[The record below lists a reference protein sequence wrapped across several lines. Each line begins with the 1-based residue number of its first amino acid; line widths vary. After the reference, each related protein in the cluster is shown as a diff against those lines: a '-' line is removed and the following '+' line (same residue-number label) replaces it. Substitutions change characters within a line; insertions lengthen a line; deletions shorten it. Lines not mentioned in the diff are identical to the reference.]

1 MILLFLEN
9 FFISLSA
16 VFANKTRSIL
26 TALGIIIGVVS
37 VTMMGTLISGLD
49 KTFESS
55 MSWLGKDILYVS
67 RYEWFGDMEWW
78 EVRNRPRIRPEYVDK
93 VKERSKYALAV
104 APVMQR
110 GASLS
115 LGEKETRTE
124 IFGTNEDYMETIT
137 TNIVQGRFF
146 SKNEDRSGARVTV
159 IGDGIKEAFFGDND
173 PIGKYIKI
181 DNIKFRVIGV
191 LEKQGKFLGLFSV
204 DKQAILPIGAYNRIF
219 SKRGWMR
226 LSIKIP
232 ENKIEEGFSSSE
244 IRPKVVP
251 GEYTARVNY
260 EGLKLEEKIT
270 VVGDNRIKMPV
281 DDYRKKLKALLT
293 LRDLLSR
300 THKLIDKVS
309 FSADQLE
316 DLIKKL
322 NDASS
327 QDSKDAMKIHKKI
340 LEHKFEFLMRPP
352 PSMTYRQKPRLRE
365 EIRSLMSAID
375 NTTNPPTA
383 PQIERI
389 ASLIK
394 EVDEQEETILSNE
407 SELLNLNRKLSSLPQ
422 IIY

>member
-1 MILLFLEN
+1 MILLFIEN
-9 FFISLSA
+9 LFISLSS

-49 KTFESS
+49 KTFENS

-93 VKERSKYALAV
+93 IKVRSKYALAV

-115 LGEKETRTE
+115 YGEKETRTE

-146 SKNEDRSGARVTV
+146 SKNEDRSGSRVTV
-159 IGDGIKEAFFGDND
+159 IGDGIKEAFFGDQD
-173 PIGKYIKI
+173 PIGKYLKI

-232 ENKIEEGFSSSE
+232 ENKIEEGLDEISSVMRH
-244 IRPKVVP
+244 IR
-251 GEYTARVNY
+251 
-260 EGLKLEEKIT
+260 GLKPNQKNDFAINQTKAFEKNYNTLKLAIGGTGTFIT
-270 VVGDNRIKMPV
+270 LLSLIVGGIGVMNIMFVSVKERTREIGVRKAIGATKGMILGQFLMEAVSICLIAGLIGLLISYIFSILLSKIFPSTMDIWLATFSILMSIVVGVVSGLIPS
-281 DDYRKKLKALLT
+281 YRAANLDPIDS
-293 LRDLLSR
+293 LRY
-300 THKLIDKVS
+300 
-309 FSADQLE
+309 E
-316 DLIKKL
+316 
-322 NDASS
+322 
-327 QDSKDAMKIHKKI
+327 
-340 LEHKFEFLMRPP
+340 
-352 PSMTYRQKPRLRE
+352 
-365 EIRSLMSAID
+365 
-375 NTTNPPTA
+375 
-383 PQIERI
+383 
-389 ASLIK
+389 
-394 EVDEQEETILSNE
+394 
-407 SELLNLNRKLSSLPQ
+407 
-422 IIY
+422 

>member
-1 MILLFLEN
+1 MILLFIEN
-9 FFISLSA
+9 LFISLSS

-93 VKERSKYALAV
+93 VKERSEYALAV

-115 LGEKETRTE
+115 RGEKETRTE

-137 TNIVQGRFF
+137 TNIGQGRFF
-146 SKNEDRSGARVTV
+146 SKNENRSGARVTV
-159 IGDGIKEAFFGDND
+159 IGDGIKEAFFGDID
-173 PIGKYIKI
+173 PIGEYIKI

-232 ENKIEEGFSSSE
+232 EDKIEEGLDEISSVMRH
-244 IRPKVVP
+244 IR
-251 GEYTARVNY
+251 
-260 EGLKLEEKIT
+260 GLKPNQKNDFAINQTKAFEKNYNTLKLAIGGTGTFIT
-270 VVGDNRIKMPV
+270 
-281 DDYRKKLKALLT
+281 
-293 LRDLLSR
+293 LLSLIVGGIGVMNIMFVSVKER
-300 THKLIDKVS
+300 TKEIGVRK
-309 FSADQLE
+309 A
-316 DLIKKL
+316 IG
-322 NDASS
+322 ATRG
-327 QDSKDAMKIHKKI
+327 MI
-340 LEHKFEFLMRPP
+340 LGQFLMEAVSICLIAGLIGLSISYILSILLNKIF
-352 PSMTYRQKPRLRE
+352 PSTLDIGLAMFS
-365 EIRSLMSAID
+365 ILMSIIVGVISGVIPSYRAANLDPID
-375 NTTNPPTA
+375 
-383 PQIERI
+383 
-389 ASLIK
+389 SLRY
-394 EVDEQEETILSNE
+394 E
-407 SELLNLNRKLSSLPQ
+407 
-422 IIY
+422 